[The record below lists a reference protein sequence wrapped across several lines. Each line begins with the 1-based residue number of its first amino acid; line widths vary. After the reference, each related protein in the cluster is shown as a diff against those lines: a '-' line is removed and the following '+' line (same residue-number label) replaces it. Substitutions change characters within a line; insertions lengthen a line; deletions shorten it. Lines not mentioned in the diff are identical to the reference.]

1 LSLFAQPIARPK
13 KRLLRSAGAL
23 ALLAACG
30 SPSSGTRE
38 TVPLPLA
45 PKPSEVAPS
54 EPLVVLDAP
63 RLAPHAY
70 GKKGDLRLRAAD
82 ALYTFSTA
90 LDERGKKPL
99 RGALLDVDADGADLE
114 DPVLWF
120 RPAFRDAEGK
130 THPLVAEP
138 AAFRCVDSRGVHEGV
153 RVAGTVDGVGL
164 TATYCPDPATEG
176 GVVSELEATGLTPG
190 QHLADELGPGPTPV
204 LLASEKALGA
214 ETWEGTQTFTSL
226 ALEGPKSTLVLD
238 LRGKTGRASRSLV
251 HIAKETFP
259 SPVTLDYDG
268 NRVVR
273 HLRLDR
279 TAALSA
285 LGKRA
290 AASHGRVRSLKLGL
304 GGQAGS
310 ATFLD
315 AEGSVVDRLALPPE
329 GLALELPEN
338 VASEVVLRDKK
349 GVACARGPLDDP
361 ALSAAKCPKNAR
373 LGLTVHVEDHV
384 AAPFHALVWGE
395 AGTPDPELEDLVPQG
410 EGTRSVVARN
420 GVWSLDGHAELEL
433 RPGRYHVLVTR
444 GLGYTLEE
452 RHLDLGPGA
461 SEDIAAE
468 LRRVIPKGV
477 LGADFHLHS
486 VPSPDSTVTLAARIA
501 TLTAEGIDYAV
512 GTDHNRVTDLGA
524 ATKLVRPS
532 ERGFLPT
539 FTVGDE
545 LTSGG
550 ARLWGHFNAY
560 PLLPLPAGTAP
571 EAWTVPYF
579 DVLPKDLFA
588 GARHAGAR
596 VLQVN
601 HPRMPPKIGYFD
613 QTAFDAR
620 SGESGPELAEDF
632 DAVEAHNGIWLES
645 PNKVREG
652 LVDIVGLARRGKKVC
667 ATGNSDSHKML
678 FEEPGYPRTYVL
690 APPADPK
697 AEGRDVESRVVSTV
711 LARHTVV
718 SSGAFVEATLDD
730 TLPGSQVTLKPGKKA
745 SATLHVRVVAP
756 KWVPVESVEVWLD
769 DQVVKTFAVTGPA
782 KDGVRFERTVTL
794 PIDRDRTVAVWVD
807 AKTPLPR
814 VLHETDARAIAFTS
828 PWYVDADGDGRVT
841 LAKGAQASH

>member
-1 LSLFAQPIARPK
+1 LSLSASPIAPPK
-13 KRLLRSAGAL
+13 KRLLRSASAL
-23 ALLAACG
+23 ALLAACA
-30 SPSSGTRE
+30 SPSTGAKE

-45 PKPSEVAPS
+45 PKTPAVAPTERLS
-54 EPLVVLDAP
+54 VLSAP

-82 ALYTFSTA
+82 AFYTFSTA
-90 LDERGKKPL
+90 ADEPGKKPL
-99 RGALLDVDADGADLE
+99 RGALLDVDETDEDRE

-130 THPLVAEP
+130 AHALVAEP
-138 AAFRCVDSRGVHEGV
+138 TPFVCVDTRGAHEGV

-164 TATYCPDPATEG
+164 SATYCPDPSTDG
-176 GVVSELEATGLTPG
+176 GVVSVLEATGLAQG

-214 ETWEGTQTFTSL
+214 ETWEGTQPFTAL

-238 LRGKTGRASRSLV
+238 LQGKSGRASRSLV

-259 SPVTLDYDG
+259 SPVLLDYDG
-268 NRVVR
+268 SRVVR
-273 HLRLDR
+273 HLRLAR
-279 TAALSA
+279 TAALVA
-285 LGKRA
+285 LGKQA
-290 AASHGRVRSLKLGL
+290 SASHGHVRQLKLGL

-315 AEGSVVDRLALPPE
+315 SEGSVVGRLGLPPE

-338 VASEVVLRDKK
+338 IAGEVVLRDKK
-349 GVACARGPLDDP
+349 GVECVRGPLHDP
-361 ALSAAKCPKNAR
+361 GLAAGTCPKNAR
-373 LGLTVHVEDHV
+373 LGLTVHAEEHV

-410 EGTRSVVARN
+410 ETTRSVVARN
-420 GVWSLDGHAELEL
+420 GIWSLDGHAELEL

-452 RHLDLGPGA
+452 RHLELGAGA

-468 LRRVIPKGV
+468 LRRVIPEGV

-524 ATKLVRPS
+524 ATKQVRPS
-532 ERGFLPT
+532 KPSFLPT
-539 FTVGDE
+539 FSIGDE

-550 ARLWGHFNAY
+550 SRLWGHFNAY

-571 EAWTVPYF
+571 EGWTVPYF

-588 GARHAGAR
+588 GARRAGAR
-596 VLQVN
+596 VVQVN

-620 SGESGPELAEDF
+620 SGEGAPELAEDF

-652 LVDIVGLARRGKKVC
+652 LVDLVGLARRGKKVC

-690 APPADPK
+690 ASSPDPK
-697 AEGRDVESRVVSTV
+697 ANGTDVEARVVAAV

-718 SSGAFVEATLDD
+718 SSGAFVEATLDG
-730 TLPGSQVTLKPGKKA
+730 TPPGSQVSLKPGKKA
-745 SATLHVRVVAP
+745 MAKLHVRVIAP
-756 KWVPVESVEVWLD
+756 KWVPVEHVEVWLD
-769 DQVVKTFAVTGPA
+769 DGVAKRFAVTGPA
-782 KDGVRFERTVTL
+782 RDGVRFESTLDL
-794 PIDRDRTVAVWVD
+794 PIDHDRTVAVWVD

-814 VLHETDARAIAFTS
+814 VLHEKDARAIAFTS

-841 LAKGAQASH
+841 LLKRAPTSR